1 MKSGKLYLVLK
12 STNVFFWLKSIL
24 LLLFFL
30 TCLFPF
36 VTCIKIQN
44 SSFLLFHVPIDG
56 FVIKTNNEQEV
67 VILEYANTEDIQV

>member
-1 MKSGKLYLVLK
+1 MQIVFGSKI
-12 STNVFFWLKSIL
+12 NECFFWLKSIL
-24 LLLFFL
+24 FLLFFL

-44 SSFLLFHVPIDG
+44 SSFLSFHVPIDG

-67 VILEYANTEDIQV
+67 VILEYANTEDIHV

>member
-1 MKSGKLYLVLK
+1 M
-12 STNVFFWLKSIL
+12 FFFGLRACY
-24 LLLFFL
+24 FCCCFL